1 MKDWK
6 GRLAY
11 ETMQLAEK
19 CNKLNDY
26 MRTQAFYE
34 LPRIDK
40 DLLYEQYHAM
50 LNYLQVLGK
59 RCELYGIKLNN
70 IKGEQEK

>member
-6 GRLAY
+6 GRLAD
-11 ETMQLAEK
+11 ETIQLAEK

-50 LNYLQVLGK
+50 LKYLQVLGK
-59 RCELYGIKLNN
+59 RCELYGIKLNLEK
-70 IKGEQEK
+70 IEKGE